1 MDAAEVMTEGPTPWR
16 RVSWRP
22 GAEGAPSD
30 FSERWECEVEWPLGG
45 AMRIAILSDLCQAC
59 EVSGDL
65 VDIFTTDISVFR
77 VS

>member
-45 AMRIAILSDLCQAC
+45 AMRIACRGRSDSAKVRGKVVWSWAL
-59 EVSGDL
+59 
-65 VDIFTTDISVFR
+65 
-77 VS
+77 